1 MNDFEQQW
9 RSLSV
14 AGHSGGRLRV
24 YPDHL
29 LDFFIDYSL
38 SGNREMVIE
47 ARGTD
52 LEFNDLPIFENLD
65 LIVKPI
71 PTGICIGLSLT
82 DNELVKSFSVMCYD
96 IAERSKTGETVEAA
110 VVIAI
115 ECLRGWASLL
125 KRRGKTGLTRN
136 EAMGLWGELS
146 VLEELIR
153 AQPGNQSLIIQGW
166 RGPNGDQ
173 RDVGFNSHRVEIKT
187 QLSTKGVGLRITS
200 LDQLDE
206 RGENLKV
213 VLNRVSPSDKGLS
226 LAGLIDR
233 TEALLAASRSA
244 QSEFER
250 KIELAGFEPE
260 QETCKELFAL
270 DERFIYEVREGFP
283 RLTPDNVPA
292 GIRSAEYEI
301 TGTAISS
308 FQIAWDKLVENL
320 SEQPR

>member
-1 MNDFEQQW
+1 
-9 RSLSV
+9 
-14 AGHSGGRLRV
+14 
-24 YPDHL
+24 
-29 LDFFIDYSL
+29 
-38 SGNREMVIE
+38 
-47 ARGTD
+47 
-52 LEFNDLPIFENLD
+52 
-65 LIVKPI
+65 
-71 PTGICIGLSLT
+71 
-82 DNELVKSFSVMCYD
+82 MCYD
-96 IAERSKTGETVEAA
+96 IAERSKTGATVEAA

-136 EAMGLWGELS
+136 EAIGLWGEIS
-146 VLEELIR
+146 MLEELIR
-153 AQPGNQSLIIQGW
+153 TQPGNESLIIQGW

-213 VLNRVSPSDKGLS
+213 VLNRVSPSDKGIS
-226 LAGLIDR
+226 LAGLTDR
-233 TEALLAASRSA
+233 MEVLLTACRSA

-250 KIELAGFEPE
+250 KIELAGFDPE
-260 QETCKELFAL
+260 RETCKELFAL
-270 DERFIYEVREGFP
+270 DERFVYEVREGFP

-292 GIRSAEYEI
+292 GIRSAEYEVA
-301 TGTAISS
+301 GAAISS
-308 FQIAWDKLVENL
+308 FQIAWDKLVEDL